1 MTNLSEKSG
10 YNSME
15 LYKLMGYELRDK
27 LKRKEITLD
36 AIYQS
41 LFERIHATE
50 DLLHSFVHLAEETA
64 IKKAREY
71 QSNLKEGKKI
81 GAFHGLPFANKDL
94 ISIKNV
100 PTTCCSKILKGF
112 LPPYNATVIDRLYKA
127 DAISIGNTN
136 MDEFAM
142 GSSTE
147 NSCYGPTYNPWD
159 LSRVPG
165 GSSGGA
171 ASSVAAGQTV
181 FALGSDTGGSVR
193 CPASFCGVVGLK
205 PTYGRVSRY
214 GLIAFANSLD
224 QIGCITKCVY
234 DAAFMLE
241 IIAGKDP
248 LDSTSS
254 NIKVDKYTEGLNESI
269 VNKIIGIPEE
279 FFGEGVNKEVKNSV
293 LKAIDT
299 IESLGAKSVEVSI
312 PHLEYT
318 VATYYLICM
327 SEASSNL
334 ARFDGLRYGYASE
347 SFEGDVYDFIKRTRS
362 EGFGDEVRR
371 RIFLGTYTLSA
382 GYYDMYYIK
391 ALKTRALIKKD
402 FNKAF
407 KKCDCIVSPTMPITA
422 FKLGELLD
430 DPIQM
435 YTIDILTCPVNLVG
449 LPAISLPCG
458 FDSNGLPIGFQ
469 IIGDFFDEKT
479 ILSIAYHLEQE
490 LNIYRKMP
498 TLKRGIM

>member
-1 MTNLSEKSG
+1 
-10 YNSME
+10 ME

-27 LKRKEITLD
+27 LKHKEISLD
-36 AIYQS
+36 ELYQS
-41 LFERIHATE
+41 LFERIHSTE
-50 DLLHSFVHLAEETA
+50 DLLHSFTHLSEESA
-64 IKKAREY
+64 FKKAKEY
-71 QSNLKEGKKI
+71 QLAIEKGKEI
-81 GAFHGLPFANKDL
+81 GSLYGLPFANKDL
-94 ISIKNV
+94 ICIKGV
-100 PTTCCSKILKGF
+100 PTTCCSRILKGY

-127 DAISIGNTN
+127 GAISIGNTN

-159 LSRVPG
+159 ITKVPG
-165 GSSGGA
+165 GSSGGS
-171 ASSVAAGQTV
+171 ASAVASGQTI

-193 CPASFCGVVGLK
+193 CPASFCGTVGLK

-234 DAAFMLE
+234 DAALMLE
-241 IIAGKDP
+241 VIAGKDP
-248 LDSTSS
+248 LDSTSLDVKID
-254 NIKVDKYTEGLNESI
+254 NYTEELSKSI
-269 VNKIIGIPEE
+269 SNKIIGIPKE
-279 FFGEGVNKEVKNSV
+279 FFEEGVNKEVKNSV

-299 IESLGAKSVEVSI
+299 LESLGAKSIEINI

-318 VATYYLICM
+318 IATYYLICM

-362 EGFGDEVRR
+362 EGFGAEVRR

-391 ALKTRALIKKD
+391 ALKARTLIKKD
-402 FNKAF
+402 FHEAF
-407 KKCDCIVSPTMPITA
+407 KQCDCIASPTMPITA
-422 FKLGELLD
+422 FKMGELLN

-435 YTIDILTCPVNLVG
+435 YAIDILTCPVNLVG
-449 LPAISLPCG
+449 VPALSLPCG
-458 FDSNGLPIGFQ
+458 FDSNGMPIGFQ
-469 IIGDFFDEKT
+469 LIGDFFDEKT
-479 ILSIAYHLEQE
+479 ILTLGYHLEQE
-490 LNIYRKMP
+490 LNIYRKLPSLM
-498 TLKRGIM
+498 RGGT